1 MASKESKTVSN
12 LSPESMKVI
21 AESIGISNL
30 PDEAAKELAD
40 EITYRL
46 KVIAQDA
53 SKFMG
58 HAKRRKLSTS
68 DFDNALKMKN
78 VEPLYGFHCPDY
90 VPFRYASGGGRE
102 LFFVEEKELELNEV
116 ISSQIP
122 KLPLDV
128 SIKAHWLSIEGIQPT
143 VPENPPPVSKDLQRV
158 ESIDPVTKLSK
169 VVVPGSKVPGLPSK
183 QERTKHVETVRVKQL
198 ATHELSVEQQL
209 YYKEITEACV
219 GSDDSRRAEALQS
232 LASDPGLHQM
242 LPRLCTFISEGVKVN
257 VVQNNLAFLIYLI
270 RMVKALLDN
279 QTLYLEKY
287 LHELIPSVATCIVSR
302 QLCTRPDVDN
312 HWALRD
318 FASRLMA
325 QICKNFNT
333 STNNVQTRVTR
344 MFSRALQND
353 KMPLASHY
361 GAVSGLAEL
370 GPEVVRSFVLP
381 RVRALG
387 DKLRQGLEEPG
398 VSPVDKKAA
407 EHIKQLLLRVLAPVL
422 KATRTPPDN
431 AEEYR
436 AEYGYLGQLLHA
448 QVVRARMQPT
458 TTASVARTTLTV
470 TQPSRLLQAAP
481 RTSSL
486 VSAPRV
492 PTATLTGPPQKYV
505 IVTSNPPP
513 RPAAPPSPLANA
525 TTSVINNAIGGGT
538 VSSTVGAT
546 PTLVK
551 IVTAAPTAQGNALQ
565 NKGVTS
571 TAGPLTKVVVVTMA
585 QPTGVAMKGIFS
597 TPTSS
602 TAAAHLHQPATALT
616 AATSDSGGVNATVQ
630 MAEVKEEQVDE
641 MIDPS

>member
-1 MASKESKTVSN
+1 MCGGLLRLRKQLIFWKTGMFFSC
-12 LSPESMKVI
+12 L
-21 AESIGISNL
+21 
-30 PDEAAKELAD
+30 
-40 EITYRL
+40 
-46 KVIAQDA
+46 
-53 SKFMG
+53 
-58 HAKRRKLSTS
+58 
-68 DFDNALKMKN
+68 
-78 VEPLYGFHCPDY
+78 PLYGFHCPDY

-102 LFFVEEKELELNEV
+102 LHFVEEKELELNEV
-116 ISSQIP
+116 ISSQLP

-128 SIKAHWLSIEGIQPT
+128 SLKAHWLSIEGIQPT

-169 VVVPGSKVPGLPSK
+169 VVVPGAKVPGLPSK

-387 DKLRQGLEEPG
+387 EKLRQGLEEPG
-398 VSPVDKKAA
+398 VSPADKKAA

-436 AEYGYLGQLLHA
+436 AEYGYLGHLLHA

-481 RTSSL
+481 RASSL
-486 VSAPRV
+486 VPAPRV
-492 PTATLTGPPQKYV
+492 PTAALPGAPQKYV
-505 IVTSNPPP
+505 IVTSNPP
-513 RPAAPPSPLANA
+513 RLAAPASPLANA
-525 TTSVINNAIGGGT
+525 ATSVVNSNSGST
-538 VSSTVGAT
+538 STVGST

-551 IVTAAPTAQGNALQ
+551 IVTAAPTQQGNALQ
-565 NKGVTS
+565 TKTVTS
-571 TAGPLTKVVVVTMA
+571 TAPLTKVVVVTMA
-585 QPTGVAMKGIFS
+585 QPTNVAVKGIFS

-602 TAAAHLHQPATALT
+602 AQMHHAVPTVTSSDSVT
-616 AATSDSGGVNATVQ
+616 AATIQ
-630 MAEVKEEQVDE
+630 MAEVKEETEE
-641 MIDPS
+641 MMDPT

>member
-1 MASKESKTVSN
+1 
-12 LSPESMKVI
+12 MKVI

-40 EITYRL
+40 EITYRMKL
-46 KVIAQDA
+46 IVQDA

-58 HAKRRKLSTS
+58 HAKRRRLSTT

-78 VEPLYGFHCPDY
+78 IEPLYGFHCPDY
-90 VPFRYASGGGRE
+90 IPFRYASGGGRE
-102 LFFVEEKELELNEV
+102 LCFIEEKEMELNEV
-116 ISSQIP
+116 ISSQLP
-122 KLPLDV
+122 KLPLDI
-128 SIKAHWLSIEGIQPT
+128 SLRAHWLSIEGIQPT
-143 VPENPPPVSKDLQRV
+143 VPENPPPVSKDLQRI

-169 VVVPGSKVPGLPSK
+169 AILPGTKVPGLPVK
-183 QERTKHVETVRVKQL
+183 QERTKHVETVKVKQL

-325 QICKNFNT
+325 QICKHFNT

-361 GAVSGLAEL
+361 GAVSGLNEL
-370 GPEVVRSFVLP
+370 GPEVVRAFVLP
-381 RVRALG
+381 RMRQLGEKVR
-387 DKLRQGLEEPG
+387 QCLEEPG

-407 EHIKQLLLRVLAPVL
+407 EHIKQLAVRVVAPVL
-422 KATRTPPDN
+422 KATRSPPDN
-431 AEEYR
+431 LDDYR
-436 AEYGYLGQLLHA
+436 VEYGYLGPLLHS
-448 QVVRARMQPT
+448 QVVRARMQPVT
-458 TTASVARTTLTV
+458 TTSVARSTLTV
-470 TQPSRLLQAAP
+470 TQPTRLLQATPRAPTLVPAP
-481 RTSSL
+481 RMP
-486 VSAPRV
+486 A
-492 PTATLTGPPQKYV
+492 ATLGGGPQKYV
-505 IVTSNPPP
+505 IVTSNPA
-513 RPAAPPSPLANA
+513 RPSAPPSPLVAPQ
-525 TTSVINNAIGGGT
+525 NN
-538 VSSTVGAT
+538 SSSMGAT

-551 IVTAAPTAQGNALQ
+551 IVTAAPTQATLPS
-565 NKGVTS
+565 KGVVS
-571 TAGPLTKVVVVTMA
+571 SASLTKVVVVTMA
-585 QPTGVAMKGIFS
+585 QPSSVGVKSVFSPAVS
-597 TPTSS
+597 TPQPS
-602 TAAAHLHQPATALT
+602 TL
-616 AATSDSGGVNATVQ
+616 DGVSNADIKV
-630 MAEVKEEQVDE
+630 EPEEMEQ
-641 MIDPS
+641 S

>member
-58 HAKRRKLSTS
+58 HAKRRKLSTF

-116 ISSQIP
+116 INSQLP

-387 DKLRQGLEEPG
+387 EKLRQGLEEPG

-407 EHIKQLLLRVLAPVL
+407 EHIKQLLLV
-422 KATRTPPDN
+422 
-431 AEEYR
+431 
-436 AEYGYLGQLLHA
+436 H
-448 QVVRARMQPT
+448 PT
-458 TTASVARTTLTV
+458 
-470 TQPSRLLQAAP
+470 AP
-481 RTSSL
+481 RASSL
-486 VSAPRV
+486 VPAPRV
-492 PTATLTGPPQKYV
+492 PTASLPGAPQKYV
-505 IVTSNPPP
+505 IVTSNPP
-513 RPAAPPSPLANA
+513 RLAAPASPLANA
-525 TTSVINNAIGGGT
+525 ATGVVNNSSVST
-538 VSSTVGAT
+538 STVAST

-551 IVTAAPTAQGNALQ
+551 IVTAAPTPQGNTLQ
-565 NKGVTS
+565 TKAVTS
-571 TAGPLTKVVVVTMA
+571 TASLTKVVVVTMA
-585 QPTGVAMKGIFS
+585 QPTNVAVKGIFS
-597 TPTSS
+597 TATSS
-602 TAAAHLHQPATALT
+602 AAQLHHPVTTVATSSDSAATAAIQ
-616 AATSDSGGVNATVQ
+616 V
-630 MAEVKEEQVDE
+630 AEVKDEPEEI
-641 MIDPS
+641 MDPS

>member
-46 KVIAQDA
+46 KVTAQDA

-58 HAKRRKLSTS
+58 HAKRRRLSTS

-102 LFFVEEKELELNEV
+102 LFFVEEKELELADV
-116 ISSQIP
+116 ISSQLP

-158 ESIDPVTKLSK
+158 ESIDPVTKLNK
-169 VVVPGSKVPGLPSK
+169 AVLPGAKVPGLPTK
-183 QERTKHVETVRVKQL
+183 QERTKHVETVKVKQL

-232 LASDPGLHQM
+232 LSSDPGLHQM

-381 RVRALG
+381 RVRQLG
-387 DKLRQGLEEPG
+387 EKLRQCLEEPG

-407 EHIKQLLLRVLAPVL
+407 EHIKQLALRVLAPVL
-422 KATRTPPDN
+422 KATRTAPDN
-431 AEEYR
+431 PEEYR
-436 AEYGYLGQLLHA
+436 SEYGYLGHLLHA

-470 TQPSRLLQAAP
+470 TQPTRLLQATPRTTSLVQAP
-481 RTSSL
+481 RL
-486 VSAPRV
+486 
-492 PTATLTGPPQKYV
+492 PTATLSGTPQKYV
-505 IVTSNPPP
+505 IVTSNPP
-513 RPAAPPSPLANA
+513 RLSAPPSPLASAAAN
-525 TTSVINNAIGGGT
+525 SSGSGGGT
-538 VSSTVGAT
+538 NSIVGST

-551 IVTAAPTAQGNALQ
+551 IVTTAPSQSGLQ
-565 NKGVTS
+565 TKGINS
-571 TAGPLTKVVVVTMA
+571 TAPLTKVVVVTMA
-585 QPTGVAMKGIFS
+585 QPPSLAMKSVFSPATTTQSPLMTRSPVPTLDTNSGVATNAGNN
-597 TPTSS
+597 
-602 TAAAHLHQPATALT
+602 AV
-616 AATSDSGGVNATVQ
+616 GGEASVP
-630 MAEVKEEQVDE
+630 VKEEPVE
-641 MIDPS
+641 MEPS

>member
-1 MASKESKTVSN
+1 MASKEPKTVSN

-58 HAKRRKLSTS
+58 HAKRRKLSTF

-116 ISSQIP
+116 INSQLP

-387 DKLRQGLEEPG
+387 EKLRQGLEEPG

-431 AEEYR
+431 ADEYR
-436 AEYGYLGQLLHA
+436 AEYGYLGHLLHA

-481 RTSSL
+481 RASSL
-486 VSAPRV
+486 VPTPRV
-492 PTATLTGPPQKYV
+492 PTASLPGAPQKYV
-505 IVTSNPPP
+505 IVTSNPP
-513 RPAAPPSPLANA
+513 RLAAPASPLANA
-525 TTSVINNAIGGGT
+525 ATSVVNNSN
-538 VSSTVGAT
+538 SSTSTVAST

-551 IVTAAPTAQGNALQ
+551 IVTAAPTPQGNTIQ
-565 NKGVTS
+565 TKTVTS
-571 TAGPLTKVVVVTMA
+571 SASLTKVVVVTMA
-585 QPTGVAMKGIFS
+585 QPSNVAVKGIFS
-597 TPTSS
+597 TATSS
-602 TAAAHLHQPATALT
+602 AAQLHHPVTTVAAT
-616 AATSDSGGVNATVQ
+616 TSDSAATATIQV
-630 MAEVKEEQVDE
+630 AEVKEEPE
-641 MIDPS
+641 EIMDPS

>member
-58 HAKRRKLSTS
+58 HAKRRKLSTF

-116 ISSQIP
+116 INSQLP

-183 QERTKHVETVRVKQL
+183 QERTKQVETVRVKQL

-387 DKLRQGLEEPG
+387 EKLRQALEEPG

-407 EHIKQLLLRVLAPVL
+407 EHIKQLLLRVLAPAL

-431 AEEYR
+431 ADEYR
-436 AEYGYLGQLLHA
+436 AEYGYLGHLLHA

-481 RTSSL
+481 RASSL
-486 VSAPRV
+486 VPTPRV
-492 PTATLTGPPQKYV
+492 PTASLSGAPQKYV
-505 IVTSNPPP
+505 IVTSNPP
-513 RPAAPPSPLANA
+513 RLAAPASPLANA
-525 TTSVINNAIGGGT
+525 ATGVVNNSN
-538 VSSTVGAT
+538 SSTSTVAST

-551 IVTAAPTAQGNALQ
+551 IVTAAPTPQGNTLQ
-565 NKGVTS
+565 TKTVTS
-571 TAGPLTKVVVVTMA
+571 TASLTKVVVVTMA
-585 QPTGVAMKGIFS
+585 QPSSVAVKGIFS
-597 TPTSS
+597 TATSS
-602 TAAAHLHQPATALT
+602 AAQLHHPVTTVAAT
-616 AATSDSGGVNATVQ
+616 TSDSAASATIQV
-630 MAEVKEEQVDE
+630 AEVKEEPE
-641 MIDPS
+641 EIMDPS

>member
-58 HAKRRKLSTS
+58 HAKRRKLSTF

-116 ISSQIP
+116 INSQLP

-128 SIKAHWLSIEGIQPT
+128 AIKSHWLSIEGIQPT

-169 VVVPGSKVPGLPSK
+169 VVVPGSK
-183 QERTKHVETVRVKQL
+183 L

-387 DKLRQGLEEPG
+387 EKLRQGLEEPG

-436 AEYGYLGQLLHA
+436 AEYGYLGHLLHA

-481 RTSSL
+481 RASSL
-486 VSAPRV
+486 VPAPRL
-492 PTATLTGPPQKYV
+492 PTGSLQGAPQKYV
-505 IVTSNPPP
+505 IVTSNPP
-513 RPAAPPSPLANA
+513 RLAAPASPLANA
-525 TTSVINNAIGGGT
+525 TTGVVNNNSSS
-538 VSSTVGAT
+538 SSTSTVAST

-551 IVTAAPTAQGNALQ
+551 IVTAAPTPQGNTLQ
-565 NKGVTS
+565 AKAITS
-571 TAGPLTKVVVVTMA
+571 TAPLTKVVVVTMA
-585 QPTGVAMKGIFS
+585 QPSSVAVKGIFS
-597 TPTSS
+597 TATSS
-602 TAAAHLHQPATALT
+602 AAQLHHPVTTVAT
-616 AATSDSGGVNATVQ
+616 TSDSAATTAIQV
-630 MAEVKEEQVDE
+630 AEVKDEPEEI
-641 MIDPS
+641 MDPS